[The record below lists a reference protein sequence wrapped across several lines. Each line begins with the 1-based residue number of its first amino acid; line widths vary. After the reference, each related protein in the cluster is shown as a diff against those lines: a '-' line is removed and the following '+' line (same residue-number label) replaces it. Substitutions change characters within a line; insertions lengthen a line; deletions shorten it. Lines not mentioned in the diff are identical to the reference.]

1 MRRRLTPI
9 GAFIAGG
16 FVANAFAGF
25 INPIY
30 ITQILAHL
38 DVRVIAVGSVMSSAF
53 PVLMG
58 LALERRA
65 LFDALYALL
74 PAVMLAELVLTGL
87 STLLASV
94 DLAAFYLLGMLVFGV
109 FTNSVLYLQQKLKEV
124 TVRRGRAAFDR
135 RLAVADGMGYLAG
148 SALGLLGVAA
158 RASPLLVGVLGTV
171 QTATV
176 YGLLVLVY
184 RAVPRRRRRIRA
196 EEQEPH
202 PCGQE
207 IRLDSGLL
215 TA

>member
-1 MRRRLTPI
+1 MSTRLTPI

-30 ITQILAHL
+30 ITQVLANL

-65 LFDALYALL
+65 VFDGMYALM
-74 PAVMLAELVLTGL
+74 PVVMLAELLLTGF
-87 STLLASV
+87 STFLVSV
-94 DLAAFYLLGMLVFGV
+94 DLSAFYLLGMLVFGV
-109 FTNSVLYLQQKLKEV
+109 FTNSILYLQQKLKEV
-124 TVRRGRAAFDR
+124 AVRRDRAAFDR

-148 SALGLLGVAA
+148 SALGLLGLSVHAT
-158 RASPLLVGVLGTV
+158 PLLVGVLGTM

-176 YGLLVLVY
+176 YCLLVVVY
-184 RAVPRRRRRIRA
+184 RRVPRKKRRGRSR
-196 EEQEPH
+196 EQEPH
-202 PCGQE
+202 PQGRE
-207 IRLDSGLL
+207 IPCDSRLA